1 MIRILCKAAWGDG
14 RAGGR
19 RAAGEAVAGP
29 CPYPHGGG
37 STAAPTPHCPPN
49 CSGNSMSTRSS
60 SGQGVG
66 ELALGMEAAF
76 LAGGARAEGCL
87 S

>member
-19 RAAGEAVAGP
+19 GSREAVAGP

-37 STAAPTPHCPPN
+37 STAAPRPPLP
-49 CSGNSMSTRSS
+49 SQLLRQQHEHRKL
-60 SGQGVG
+60 SGQGVR
-66 ELALGMEAAF
+66 ELT
-76 LAGGARAEGCL
+76 
-87 S
+87 